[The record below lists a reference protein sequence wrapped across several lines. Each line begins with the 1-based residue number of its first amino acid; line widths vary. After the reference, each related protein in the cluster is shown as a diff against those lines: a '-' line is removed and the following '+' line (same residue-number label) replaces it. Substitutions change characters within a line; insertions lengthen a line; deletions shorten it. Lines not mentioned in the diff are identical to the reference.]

1 MASALRRWRCLEVG
15 CGAAITAST
24 DEELVEAANA
34 HVREAH
40 DSYELEE
47 VILAGAE
54 DVMPEP
60 AAMQEAAGRS
70 NR

>member
-1 MASALRRWRCLEVG
+1 MEMG
-15 CGAAITAST
+15 CEAVVTAGSE
-24 DEELVEAANA
+24 EELVQAANA

-54 DVMPEP
+54 D
-60 AAMQEAAGRS
+60 GRRHES
-70 NR
+70 QHGTDGSDG

>member
-1 MASALRRWRCLEVG
+1 VAALRWRCLEVG
-15 CGAAITAST
+15 CDTVVTAAT
-24 DEELVEAANA
+24 DELLVEAVTA

-54 DVMPEP
+54 DGTPDE
-60 AAMQEAAGRS
+60 EKI
-70 NR
+70 

>member
-1 MASALRRWRCLEVG
+1 MGLRWRCLEPG
-15 CGAAITAST
+15 CGAVVQAASG
-24 DEELVEAANA
+24 DELVEMANA
-34 HVREAH
+34 HVREVH

-54 DVMPEP
+54 GDAPE
-60 AAMQEAAGRS
+60 EVSS

>member
-1 MASALRRWRCLEVG
+1 VSLRWRCLEPG
-15 CGAAITAST
+15 CGATVEAAS

-54 DVMPEP
+54 H
-60 AAMQEAAGRS
+60 EAAGGQR
-70 NR
+70 

>member
-1 MASALRRWRCLEVG
+1 MPRRWRCLEPG
-15 CGAAITAST
+15 CGAVVEAQS

-34 HVREAH
+34 HVGEAH

-47 VILAGAE
+47 VILASAE
-54 DVMPEP
+54 DLAPE
-60 AAMQEAAGRS
+60 EVSS